1 MKVTWRLDS
10 GYHIDPMRGEIDVDD
25 NATAEEIDAE
35 VRQDMWNT
43 MSLTWECE
51 EIDLT
56 EQDVADR
63 MSNALNEIGE
73 TTIKMVLAE
82 REACAKGIEDMIK
95 PGINSVA
102 IAALEAAAKMVRN
115 RPR

>member
-10 GYHIDPMRGEIDVDD
+10 SHWLQDLTGEFDIDDMSTD
-25 NATAEEIDAE
+25 EEIEAE
-35 VRQDMWNT
+35 VREEMWNNL
-43 MSLTWECE
+43 SLTWECE
-51 EIDLT
+51 EMELT
-56 EQDVADR
+56 EQELADR